1 MRIDNTRIRGTFP
14 GSLQRGTSIR
24 KVDLLGIYTT
34 FFRPLSIMTSQPE
47 AKTLLLKARRKAST
61 SNRTTKGFLRMQRLT
76 IAIFYRIL
84 YRYRSNASRRE
95 SMKWTISLINE
106 PRYVCELGPRKLTFK
121 AVCVPVTAW
130 QNLRS
135 LSLPFHSGRT

>member
-14 GSLQRGTSIR
+14 GSLQRRTSIR

-84 YRYRSNASRRE
+84 YRYRSNASRR
-95 SMKWTISLINE
+95 INE
-106 PRYVCELGPRKLTFK
+106 MDD
-121 AVCVPVTAW
+121 
-130 QNLRS
+130 
-135 LSLPFHSGRT
+135 LSD